1 MRGDKISRRVRRAAQ
16 KPLDEAVKRA
26 LGSAPEAVKPA
37 LQPAPEAVKPA
48 LQPAPEAVKP
58 ALEPPPKAVKP
69 AFESPPEAV
78 KRALESS
85 PEATD
90 EASPRE
96 YFLAL
101 SEYQRRRTAPLD
113 APELAAHEL
122 RVSSQNGEDGAI
134 QEILRRTGASARPYF
149 VGLGAGAGSEGAT
162 VLLADVLGWNG
173 LLIEANEV
181 AFEALARKYR
191 HRSVQTRHDFVTPG
205 NIEAIFK
212 DAQVPKAPDVLSIDL
227 DGGGYWVWQALGA
240 YRPTLVVI
248 EYNSQLPSTGGLVP
262 PPAPGASDPTKAF
275 GASIEALTELGA
287 GRRYRL
293 IHTDLSGINA
303 FFVRDQFRVEW
314 KPPRI
319 AGSNAAFPRR

>member
-1 MRGDKISRRVRRAAQ
+1 MRSDEVTRRIRRAAK
-16 KPLDEAVKRA
+16 KPLD
-26 LGSAPEAVKPA
+26 
-37 LQPAPEAVKPA
+37 
-48 LQPAPEAVKP
+48 
-58 ALEPPPKAVKP
+58 
-69 AFESPPEAV
+69 EAV

-85 PEATD
+85 PEAVKPALQSPP
-90 EASPRE
+90 EAVKPALEPSPEPVDQTSPRE

-122 RVSSQNGEDGAI
+122 RVSSQNGEDGVI
-134 QEILRRTGASARPYF
+134 QEILRRTGASDRPYF
-149 VGLGAGAGSEGAT
+149 VGLGAANGSEGST
-162 VLLADVLGWNG
+162 VLLADALGWDG
-173 LLIEANEV
+173 LLIEANPV

-191 HRSVQTRHDFVTPG
+191 HGSVRTRHDFVTPG

-212 DAQVPKAPDVLSIDL
+212 DAKVPKAPDVLSIDL
-227 DGGGYWVWQALGA
+227 DGGGYWIWQALET

-248 EYNSQLPSTGGLVP
+248 EYNSQLPSNGGLVP
-262 PPAPGASDPTKAF
+262 PPAPGASDGPMAF

-293 IHTDLSGINA
+293 IHTELSGINA
-303 FFVRDQFRVEW
+303 FFVRDQFRVDW

-319 AGSNAAFPRR
+319 AGSNAAFPLR